1 VLRASHAVLKKG
13 GILVGYSIHLAN
25 PLTAEQSSRAS
36 DLGPSFV
43 SGLED
48 PIGLAKEIG
57 FVDITVKDVTPH
69 FRRTCLTWIQ
79 AMMSMEGELRKSL
92 DQGDYEDEL
101 QSKSDMLLGIEEGLL
116 KRSLII
122 CRRQ

>member
-1 VLRASHAVLKKG
+1 
-13 GILVGYSIHLAN
+13 
-25 PLTAEQSSRAS
+25 
-36 DLGPSFV
+36 
-43 SGLED
+43 
-48 PIGLAKEIG
+48 
-57 FVDITVKDVTPH
+57 
-69 FRRTCLTWIQ
+69 
-79 AMMSMEGELRKSL
+79 MMSMEGELKKSL

>member
-1 VLRASHAVLKKG
+1 MLRASHAALKIG
-13 GILVGYSIHLAN
+13 GLLVGYSIHLAT
-25 PLTAEQSSRAS
+25 PLTVGQSLRAS
-36 DLGPSFV
+36 VLGPSFV

-48 PIGLAKEIG
+48 PIGLAKEVG

-69 FRRTCLTWIQ
+69 FRRTCLAWIQ
-79 AMMSMEGELRKSL
+79 AMVSMEGELKKGL

-116 KRSLII
+116 KRSLIS
-122 CRRQ
+122 CRRE